1 MADLANYGDRYVEIG
16 LRAQGSRLRAQGSGS
31 GLRAQGF
38 RVRERFGGQLKE
50 NTC

>member
-16 LRAQGSRLRAQGSGS
+16 LKAHGS
-31 GLRAQGF
+31 GLRSRGY